1 MPRALALSRLL
12 FCLAFFKPPNHID
25 EGCEFFLTGGKR
37 HLLIQPLLDK
47 LPNGRIR
54 GDRQINPRI
63 AALGVGPNTDQISV
77 LLIERADGSD
87 FSRAF
92 DLRFTRDLSHQ
103 PAY

>member
-1 MPRALALSRLL
+1 MPQPFALSSLL
-12 FCLAFFKPPNHID
+12 FRLAFFKPPHHID
-25 EGCEFFLTGGKR
+25 EGCQFFLAGGKR

-47 LPNGRIR
+47 LPNRRIR

-77 LLIERADGSD
+77 LLVKRAEGSN

-92 DLRFTRDLSHQ
+92 DLRFTGDLGHQ
-103 PAY
+103 PTH